1 MGNQDLCNC
10 KYWQIKKM
18 NKMKTIF
25 LYRMIKLFPIVALS
39 FLLCSCERDLDDLS
53 PVSYPANPEV
63 FIDGFSSGLNYAAFG
78 GSVPTA
84 FDVDTK
90 ETYNNSAASMRI
102 DVPDAG
108 DPRGAYAGGAYFT
121 ESGRDLSG
129 FNALTFWAKASQS
142 ANIDVLGFGNDLGEN
157 KFQVSISNVGVNT
170 SWTKYIIPIP
180 DPARL
185 KAERGMFFYS
195 EGPEDGKGYTFWLD
209 EVKFEKLGTIAHPQ
223 FTILNGEEQTETSF
237 VGVTKTVSGLTSIF
251 NMPTGINQA
260 VNIAPAYFDFSSSD
274 ASIASVDDIGQVTI
288 TGGPGSAVISARV
301 GDTPAEGSL
310 TIQSQ
315 GAFQNAPEPEFE
327 TDEVISLFS
336 DFYDNHPVNYYNGYW
351 APFQTT
357 LSADFEVAGDYILHY
372 TDFNFVGIEFSAP
385 TIDASGMTNLYMDLF
400 FPNALPA
407 NGVMKF
413 EIVDEA
419 GGTGSFT
426 VNIPAQSSD
435 WIRIDKA
442 LDEVAGLSSRSQLFQ
457 LIFVNESGNISSF
470 YADNILFYNSG
481 SEPPPPVEP
490 ASPAPTPTH
499 NAADVMAVFSDAYTD
514 IPANLNPDWGQATVV
529 STLQIQGN
537 NTLKFANLNYQGIE
551 LGSSQDVSS
560 MEFLHLDFWSA
571 NSTALN
577 IFLISP
583 GPVETAYTL
592 QVPTDGWVSLDI
604 PLSAF
609 SPVALNDVIQLKF
622 DGNGDIY
629 LDNIYFRK

>member
-1 MGNQDLCNC
+1 
-10 KYWQIKKM
+10 M
-18 NKMKTIF
+18 NKMKTTF

>member
-1 MGNQDLCNC
+1 
-10 KYWQIKKM
+10 
-18 NKMKTIF
+18 MKTIF

>member
-1 MGNQDLCNC
+1 
-10 KYWQIKKM
+10 
-18 NKMKTIF
+18 MKTTF
-25 LYRMIKLFPIVALS
+25 FFRLIKLFPIAALS
-39 FLLCSCERDLDDLS
+39 FLLLACERDLDDLS
-53 PVSYPANPEV
+53 PVTYPANPNV
-63 FIDGFSSGLNYAAFG
+63 FIDGFSAGLNYAAFG

-90 ETYNNSAASMRI
+90 ETYNNSASSMRI
-102 DVPDAG
+102 EVPDAG
-108 DPRGAYAGGAYFT
+108 DPRGAYAGGTYFT

-129 FNALTFWAKASQS
+129 FNALTFWAKATQS
-142 ANIDVLGFGNDLGEN
+142 ASIDVLGFGNDLGEN

-180 DPARL
+180 DASRL

-195 EGPEDGKGYTFWLD
+195 EGPEEEKGYTFWLD

-223 FTILNGEEQTETSF
+223 YTILNGEEQTETSF

-260 VNIAPAYFDFSSSD
+260 VNIAPAYFDFSTSD
-274 ASIASVDDIGQVTI
+274 ASIASVDDFGQVTI
-288 TGGPGSAVISARV
+288 TGGPGTAKISARV

-315 GAFQNAPEPEFE
+315 GAFQSAPEPEF
-327 TDEVISLFS
+327 DADQVISLFS
-336 DFYDNHPVNYYNGYW
+336 DFYNNHPVNYYNGYW
-351 APFQTT
+351 APYQTT
-357 LSADFEVAGDYILHY
+357 LSADFDVAGDHLLHY
-372 TDFNFVGIEFSAP
+372 TDFNFVGIEFSEP

-400 FPNALPA
+400 FPNALSD

-426 VNIPAQSSD
+426 VNIPAQTSD
-435 WIRIDKA
+435 WVRIDKA

-470 YADNILFYNSG
+470 YADNIMLYNDG
-481 SEPPPPVEP
+481 TPPAPIIVPEEP
-490 ASPAPTPTH
+490 ASSPTYP
-499 NAADVMAVFSDAYTD
+499 AADVLAIYSDAYDIIQGTD
-514 IPANLNPDWGQATVV
+514 YPDWGQLTVV
-529 STLQIQGN
+529 SEVQIQGN
-537 NTLKFANLNYQGIE
+537 NTLKFSGLNYQGIQ

-560 MEFLHLDFWSA
+560 MGFLHLDFWTA

-577 IFLISP
+577 VFLISP
-583 GPVETAYTL
+583 GPVEMAYVL

-622 DGNGDIY
+622 DGDGDIF